1 VYSYNPIG
9 KRLVS
14 GELRWQL
21 EEDTLEY
28 PARIARDGHSGYPST
43 ASGRCSRPGSSR
55 VGEQTETG
63 RWRIPQSVVHALLE
77 QRREQERLRVGPE
90 SVREL
95 RLGGLSRELG
105 RSEARPER
113 TEQAESSLREE
124 RGQLQAELE
133 AQRAE
138 RQHLA
143 EAMGKGP

>member
-1 VYSYNPIG
+1 MYSSTCYPTTTPPGYWVLVASCNNPLPDRVYSYNPIG
-9 KRLVS
+9 KRLIS

-21 EEDTLEY
+21 EEDTPEY

-77 QRREQERLRVGPE
+77 QRREQERLRGGPE

-95 RLGGLSRELG
+95 MTRGRALEGVRALGGPSR
-105 RSEARPER
+105 
-113 TEQAESSLREE
+113 T
-124 RGQLQAELE
+124 
-133 AQRAE
+133 
-138 RQHLA
+138 
-143 EAMGKGP
+143 